1 MQYIICPDQ
10 FSYGE
15 RSSEISPKQFTHQL
29 KVLQKQNYWE
39 TMVCGVEKKSSL
51 SFLEG
56 ITLEVL
62 KWLSLLGAV
71 KN

>member
-1 MQYIICPDQ
+1 M
-10 FSYGE
+10 
-15 RSSEISPKQFTHQL
+15 SSEVSPKQFTHQL
-29 KVLQKQNYWE
+29 KVLQRTIGKPWC
-39 TMVCGVEKKSSL
+39 MVVENKSSL

-56 ITLEVL
+56 KIL